1 MKKGKKPTLS
11 VAEMRNYLVKACE
24 EVSKP
29 DKPKGCNYCRIKE
42 ACRRS
47 AYTPAHMSEK
57 MVKDV
62 YAVCVKEVA

>member
-1 MKKGKKPTLS
+1 MAQKKKLTLS
-11 VAEMRNYLVKACE
+11 VAEMRNYLIEACK

-29 DKPKGCNYCRIKE
+29 DKPTGCNQCRIRE

-47 AYTPAHMSEK
+47 AYTPAHMSDT
-57 MVKDV
+57 MVKHV

>member
-11 VAEMRNYLVKACE
+11 VAEMRKYLVEACE

-29 DKPKGCNYCRIKE
+29 DKPTGCNYCRIKE

-57 MVKDV
+57 MVNQIYMKI
-62 YAVCVKEVA
+62 AKEVA